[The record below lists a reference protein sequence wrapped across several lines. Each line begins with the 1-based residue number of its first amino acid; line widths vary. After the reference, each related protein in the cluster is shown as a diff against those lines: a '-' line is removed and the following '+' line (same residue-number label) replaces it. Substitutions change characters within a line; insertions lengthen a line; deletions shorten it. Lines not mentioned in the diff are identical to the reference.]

1 MSQKSKVYFTK
12 VVSPEKLIEL
22 YNKLDIKLKGNIA
35 VKVHSG
41 EKGNQNFVFHKKSKS
56 INNKLSL
63 KDFDCDN
70 NLISVQ
76 VNTNNFIFNNDLKN
90 RTNVIT
96 EDKNEDKEDII
107 NNNINNTNI
116 KINTDKIDEM
126 NFIKT
131 IDDMK
136 QNVLDYYYDKN
147 SAFKQKIDNLNLK
160 FYLETEKYLNNSK
173 KNDSNRNQKLQAN
186 LFIILFQQ
194 INVFIEEIERL
205 NKIILDN
212 KFKKEQILL
221 RTNELNEK
229 KNDILLKDN
238 LIQSL
243 KQSNTN
249 TEKKLLETLLHE
261 DKLMKDNQ
269 RLRKENE
276 TYKTLTIVFE
286 KELKNTMKK
295 SGLTPQK
302 NKVTRHVKTYS
313 DYGVPTNSIINE
325 LSGYNNAFS
334 MEEKYDTINNDVKYT
349 TARNKENN
357 SVNSNK
363 DNYMTNK
370 NNYSLNSL
378 LVDKKLKSSESNK
391 YGKFNKIGKNSNL
404 TENNSIRD
412 KKINNKN
419 IINTNRIKL
428 KQSQDNKTKLKK
440 DIYNFSKIENK
451 NILNKQNNNSN
462 ISSNFAYNK
471 KDSIKR
477 KKLNVIIKKKN
488 NAMNIDSTLNNIN
501 SLINSN
507 NTNIMTEV
515 NNNTSYEKIKE
526 TNNNLKKTEDK
537 KAYYHK
543 KQKTMSEISFNEI
556 VRVNILNDD
565 LNNTVNK
572 GKTNKIKIKRIEERN
587 NNTANKKSPLNKGN
601 AKYIIKKHI

>member
-1 MSQKSKVYFTK
+1 MNF
-12 VVSPEKLIEL
+12 
-22 YNKLDIKLKGNIA
+22 
-35 VKVHSG
+35 
-41 EKGNQNFVFHKKSKS
+41 NQNFVFHKKSKS

-116 KINTDKIDEM
+116 KDNSDKIEEM

-173 KNDSNRNQKLQAN
+173 KNDNNRNQKLQAN

-212 KFKKEQILL
+212 KYKKEQILL

-302 NKVTRHVKTYS
+302 NKITKHIKTYS

-325 LSGYNNAFS
+325 LGGYNNAFS

-349 TARNKENN
+349 TARNKGNN
-357 SVNSNK
+357 SNNSNK

-370 NNYSLNSL
+370 NNNYSLNSL

-391 YGKFNKIGKNSNL
+391 YAKFNKIGKSSTL

-412 KKINNKN
+412 KKIINKN
-419 IINTNRIKL
+419 IINANRIKL
-428 KQSQDNKTKLKK
+428 KQSQDNKAKLKK
-440 DIYNFSKIENK
+440 DIFNFSKIENK

-471 KDSIKR
+471 NASIKR

-537 KAYYHK
+537 KVYYHK

-572 GKTNKIKIKRIEERN
+572 GKNNKIKIKRIEERN
-587 NNTANKKSPLNKGN
+587 NNNANKKSPLNKGN

>member
-1 MSQKSKVYFTK
+1 MNF
-12 VVSPEKLIEL
+12 
-22 YNKLDIKLKGNIA
+22 
-35 VKVHSG
+35 
-41 EKGNQNFVFHKKSKS
+41 NQNFVFHKKSKS

-313 DYGVPTNSIINE
+313 DYGLPTNSIINE

-428 KQSQDNKTKLKK
+428 KQSQDNKTKLRK

-587 NNTANKKSPLNKGN
+587 NNNANKKSPMNKGN

>member
-1 MSQKSKVYFTK
+1 MNF
-12 VVSPEKLIEL
+12 
-22 YNKLDIKLKGNIA
+22 
-35 VKVHSG
+35 
-41 EKGNQNFVFHKKSKS
+41 NQNFVFHKKSKS

-63 KDFDCDN
+63 KDFDYDN

-90 RTNVIT
+90 KNNVIA
-96 EDKNEDKEDII
+96 EDKNEDKEDTAQ
-107 NNNINNTNI
+107 NNIL
-116 KINTDKIDEM
+116 DEKFEELD
-126 NFIKT
+126 FIKT

-160 FYLETEKYLNNSK
+160 FYLETEKYLNNNK

-205 NKIILDN
+205 NKIILEN
-212 KFKKEQILL
+212 KYKKEQIML
-221 RTNELNEK
+221 RTNEINEK

-249 TEKKLLETLLHE
+249 TEKKLLETLLNE

-286 KELKNTMKK
+286 NELKNTMKK

-302 NKVTRHVKTYS
+302 NKIARHVKTYS
-313 DYGVPTNSIINE
+313 DYGVPFNSIINE

-334 MEEKYDTINNDVKYT
+334 LDEKYDTINNEDKFT
-349 TARNKENN
+349 TNRNKIPNKFNDKDVFMTKNNNNN
-357 SVNSNK
+357 SINIER
-363 DNYMTNK
+363 
-370 NNYSLNSL
+370 
-378 LVDKKLKSSESNK
+378 KLKSSVSNK
-391 YGKFNKIGKNSNL
+391 YGKYSKIGKSNTL
-404 TENNSIRD
+404 TENNSIKD
-412 KKINNKN
+412 KKPVNKP
-419 IINTNRIKL
+419 THSNRIKN
-428 KQSQDNKTKLKK
+428 KQSQDNKIKLKK

-451 NILNKQNNNSN
+451 NLLHKKNNNSN
-462 ISSNFAYNK
+462 LSSNFAYNK
-471 KDSIKR
+471 NASIKR
-477 KKLNVIIKKKN
+477 KKLDVIIKKKN
-488 NAMNIDSTLNNIN
+488 NAINIDSTLNNIN
-501 SLINSN
+501 SLIN
-507 NTNIMTEV
+507 TNKTNLIT
-515 NNNTSYEKIKE
+515 E
-526 TNNNLKKTEDK
+526 TNNNNLSFEKIKDKHFKKTEEK
-537 KAYYHK
+537 KPYYHK

-565 LNNTVNK
+565 LNNTINK
-572 GKTNKIKIKRIEERN
+572 GKNNKIKIKPIEEKN
-587 NNTANKKSPLNKGN
+587 NSNKKNPLTKVN
-601 AKYIIKKHI
+601 AKYNIKKHI

>member
-1 MSQKSKVYFTK
+1 MN
-12 VVSPEKLIEL
+12 L
-22 YNKLDIKLKGNIA
+22 
-35 VKVHSG
+35 
-41 EKGNQNFVFHKKSKS
+41 NQNFIFHKKSKS

-96 EDKNEDKEDII
+96 EDKNEDKEDMV
-107 NNNINNTNI
+107 NNINTNTSAKN
-116 KINTDKIDEM
+116 DSEKIDEL

-173 KNDSNRNQKLQAN
+173 KNDNNRNQKLQAN

-212 KFKKEQILL
+212 KYKKEQILL
-221 RTNELNEK
+221 RTTELNEK
-229 KNDILLKDN
+229 KNAILLKDN

-249 TEKKLLETLLHE
+249 TEKKLLETLLNE

-286 KELKNTMKK
+286 NELKNTMKK

-302 NKVTRHVKTYS
+302 NKVAKHIKTYS

-325 LSGYNNAFS
+325 LSGYNNAFAL
-334 MEEKYDTINNDVKYT
+334 EEKYDTINNDIKYT
-349 TARNKENN
+349 TARNNEK
-357 SVNSNK
+357 NSNN
-363 DNYMTNK
+363 DDYMTNK
-370 NNYSLNSL
+370 NNFSLNSL

-391 YGKFNKIGKNSNL
+391 YAKFNKIGKSSTL

-412 KKINNKN
+412 KKIINKN

-428 KQSQDNKTKLKK
+428 KQSQDNKVKLKK

-451 NILNKQNNNSN
+451 NILHKKNNNSN
-462 ISSNFAYNK
+462 LSSNFAYNK
-471 KDSIKR
+471 NASIKR

-488 NAMNIDSTLNNIN
+488 NAMNIDSTLNNMN

-507 NTNIMTEV
+507 NTNIMTEA
-515 NNNTSYEKIKE
+515 NNNTSFEKIKKA
-526 TNNNLKKTEDK
+526 NDLKKTEDK

-572 GKTNKIKIKRIEERN
+572 GKNNKIKIKRIEEKN
-587 NNTANKKSPLNKGN
+587 NNTNKKSPLNKGN
-601 AKYIIKKHI
+601 ARYIIKKHV

>member
-1 MSQKSKVYFTK
+1 MNF
-12 VVSPEKLIEL
+12 
-22 YNKLDIKLKGNIA
+22 
-35 VKVHSG
+35 
-41 EKGNQNFVFHKKSKS
+41 NQNFVFHKKSKS

-116 KINTDKIDEM
+116 KDDSDKIEEM

-173 KNDSNRNQKLQAN
+173 KNDNNRNQKLQAN

-212 KFKKEQILL
+212 KYKKEQILL

-302 NKVTRHVKTYS
+302 NKITKHIKTYS

-325 LSGYNNAFS
+325 LGGYNSAFS

-349 TARNKENN
+349 TARNKGNN
-357 SVNSNK
+357 SSNSNK

-370 NNYSLNSL
+370 NNNYSLNSL

-391 YGKFNKIGKNSNL
+391 YAKFNKIGKSSTL

-412 KKINNKN
+412 KKIINKN
-419 IINTNRIKL
+419 IINANRIKL
-428 KQSQDNKTKLKK
+428 KQSQDNKAKLKK
-440 DIYNFSKIENK
+440 DIFNFSKIENK

-471 KDSIKR
+471 NASIKR

-526 TNNNLKKTEDK
+526 TNNNFKKTEDK
-537 KAYYHK
+537 KVYYHK

-572 GKTNKIKIKRIEERN
+572 GKNNKIKIKRIEERN
-587 NNTANKKSPLNKGN
+587 NNNANKKSPLNKGN

>member
-1 MSQKSKVYFTK
+1 MNF
-12 VVSPEKLIEL
+12 
-22 YNKLDIKLKGNIA
+22 
-35 VKVHSG
+35 
-41 EKGNQNFVFHKKSKS
+41 NQNFVFHKKSKS

-76 VNTNNFIFNNDLKN
+76 VNTNNYIFNNDLKN

-96 EDKNEDKEDII
+96 EDKNEEKEDII

-428 KQSQDNKTKLKK
+428 KQSQDNKTKLRK

-587 NNTANKKSPLNKGN
+587 NNNANKKSPLNKGN

>member
-1 MSQKSKVYFTK
+1 MNF
-12 VVSPEKLIEL
+12 
-22 YNKLDIKLKGNIA
+22 
-35 VKVHSG
+35 
-41 EKGNQNFVFHKKSKS
+41 NQNFVFHKKSKS

-515 NNNTSYEKIKE
+515 NNNNTSYEKIKE

>member
-1 MSQKSKVYFTK
+1 MN
-12 VVSPEKLIEL
+12 L
-22 YNKLDIKLKGNIA
+22 
-35 VKVHSG
+35 
-41 EKGNQNFVFHKKSKS
+41 NQNFIFHKKSKS

-96 EDKNEDKEDII
+96 EDKNEDKEDMV
-107 NNNINNTNI
+107 NNINTNTSSKN
-116 KINTDKIDEM
+116 DSEKIDEL

-173 KNDSNRNQKLQAN
+173 KNDNNRNQKLQAN

-212 KFKKEQILL
+212 KYKKEQILL
-221 RTNELNEK
+221 RTTELNEK

-249 TEKKLLETLLHE
+249 TEKKLLETLLNE

-286 KELKNTMKK
+286 NELKNTMKK

-302 NKVTRHVKTYS
+302 NKVAKHIKTYS

-325 LSGYNNAFS
+325 LSGYNNAFAL
-334 MEEKYDTINNDVKYT
+334 EEKYDTINNDIKYT
-349 TARNKENN
+349 TARNNEKTSNN
-357 SVNSNK
+357 

-370 NNYSLNSL
+370 NNFSLNSL

-391 YGKFNKIGKNSNL
+391 YAKFNKIGKSSTL

-412 KKINNKN
+412 KKIINKN

-428 KQSQDNKTKLKK
+428 KQSQDNKVKLKK

-451 NILNKQNNNSN
+451 NILHKKNNNSN
-462 ISSNFAYNK
+462 LSSNFAYNK
-471 KDSIKR
+471 NASIKR

-488 NAMNIDSTLNNIN
+488 NAMNIDSTLNNMN

-507 NTNIMTEV
+507 NTNIMTEA
-515 NNNTSYEKIKE
+515 NNNTSFEKINKA
-526 TNNNLKKTEDK
+526 NDLKKTEDK

-572 GKTNKIKIKRIEERN
+572 GKNNKIKIKRIEEKN
-587 NNTANKKSPLNKGN
+587 NNTNKKSPLNKGN
-601 AKYIIKKHI
+601 ARYIIKKHV

>member
-1 MSQKSKVYFTK
+1 MNF
-12 VVSPEKLIEL
+12 
-22 YNKLDIKLKGNIA
+22 
-35 VKVHSG
+35 
-41 EKGNQNFVFHKKSKS
+41 NQNFVFHKKSKS

-515 NNNTSYEKIKE
+515 NNNTSFEKIKE

-587 NNTANKKSPLNKGN
+587 NNNANKKSPLNKGN

>member
-1 MSQKSKVYFTK
+1 MNF
-12 VVSPEKLIEL
+12 
-22 YNKLDIKLKGNIA
+22 
-35 VKVHSG
+35 
-41 EKGNQNFVFHKKSKS
+41 NQNFVFHKKSKS

-63 KDFDCDN
+63 KDFDYDN

-90 RTNVIT
+90 KNNVIA
-96 EDKNEDKEDII
+96 EDKNEDKEDTAQ
-107 NNNINNTNI
+107 NNIL
-116 KINTDKIDEM
+116 DEKFEELD
-126 NFIKT
+126 FIKT

-160 FYLETEKYLNNSK
+160 FYLETEKYLNNNK

-205 NKIILDN
+205 NKIILEN
-212 KFKKEQILL
+212 KYKKEQIML
-221 RTNELNEK
+221 RTNEINEK

-249 TEKKLLETLLHE
+249 TEKKLLETLLNE

-286 KELKNTMKK
+286 NELKNTMKK

-302 NKVTRHVKTYS
+302 NKIARHVKTYS
-313 DYGVPTNSIINE
+313 DYGVPFNSIINE

-334 MEEKYDTINNDVKYT
+334 LDEKYDTINNEDKYT
-349 TARNKENN
+349 TNRNKIPNKFNDKDVFMTKNNNNN
-357 SVNSNK
+357 S
-363 DNYMTNK
+363 
-370 NNYSLNSL
+370 LNIER
-378 LVDKKLKSSESNK
+378 KLKSSVSNK
-391 YGKFNKIGKNSNL
+391 YGKYSKIGKSNTL
-404 TENNSIRD
+404 TENNSIKD
-412 KKINNKN
+412 KKPVNKP
-419 IINTNRIKL
+419 THSNRIKN
-428 KQSQDNKTKLKK
+428 KQSQDNKIKLKK

-451 NILNKQNNNSN
+451 NLLHKKNNNSN
-462 ISSNFAYNK
+462 LSSNFAYNK
-471 KDSIKR
+471 NASIKR
-477 KKLNVIIKKKN
+477 KKLDVIIKKKN
-488 NAMNIDSTLNNIN
+488 NAINIDSTLNNIN
-501 SLINSN
+501 SLIN
-507 NTNIMTEV
+507 TNKTNLIT
-515 NNNTSYEKIKE
+515 E
-526 TNNNLKKTEDK
+526 TNNNNLSFEKIKDKHFKKTEEK
-537 KAYYHK
+537 KPYYHK

-565 LNNTVNK
+565 LNNTINK
-572 GKTNKIKIKRIEERN
+572 GKNNKIKIKPIEEK
-587 NNTANKKSPLNKGN
+587 NNTNKKNPLTKVN
-601 AKYIIKKHI
+601 AKYNIKKHI

>member
-1 MSQKSKVYFTK
+1 MNF
-12 VVSPEKLIEL
+12 
-22 YNKLDIKLKGNIA
+22 
-35 VKVHSG
+35 
-41 EKGNQNFVFHKKSKS
+41 NQNFVFHKKSKS

-63 KDFDCDN
+63 KDFDYDN

-90 RTNVIT
+90 KNNVIA
-96 EDKNEDKEDII
+96 EDKNEDKEDTAQ
-107 NNNINNTNI
+107 NNIL
-116 KINTDKIDEM
+116 DEKFEELD
-126 NFIKT
+126 FIKT

-160 FYLETEKYLNNSK
+160 FYLETEKYLNNNK

-205 NKIILDN
+205 NKIILEN
-212 KFKKEQILL
+212 KYKKEQIML
-221 RTNELNEK
+221 RTNEINEK

-249 TEKKLLETLLHE
+249 TEKKLLETLLNE

-286 KELKNTMKK
+286 NELKNTMKK

-302 NKVTRHVKTYS
+302 NKIARHVKTYS
-313 DYGVPTNSIINE
+313 DYGVPFNSIINE

-334 MEEKYDTINNDVKYT
+334 LDEKYDTINNEDKYT
-349 TARNKENN
+349 TNRNKIPNKFNDKDVFMTKNNNNN
-357 SVNSNK
+357 SINIER
-363 DNYMTNK
+363 
-370 NNYSLNSL
+370 
-378 LVDKKLKSSESNK
+378 KLKSSVSNK
-391 YGKFNKIGKNSNL
+391 YGKYSKIGKSNTL
-404 TENNSIRD
+404 TENNSTKD
-412 KKINNKN
+412 KKPVNKPN
-419 IINTNRIKL
+419 HSNRIKN
-428 KQSQDNKTKLKK
+428 KQSQDNKIKLKK

-451 NILNKQNNNSN
+451 NLLHKKNNNSN
-462 ISSNFAYNK
+462 LSSNFAYNK
-471 KDSIKR
+471 NASIKR
-477 KKLNVIIKKKN
+477 KKLDVIIKKKN
-488 NAMNIDSTLNNIN
+488 NAINIDSTLNNIN
-501 SLINSN
+501 SLIN
-507 NTNIMTEV
+507 TNKTNLIT
-515 NNNTSYEKIKE
+515 E
-526 TNNNLKKTEDK
+526 TNNNNLSFEKIKDKHFKKTEEK
-537 KAYYHK
+537 KPYYHK

-565 LNNTVNK
+565 LNNTINK
-572 GKTNKIKIKRIEERN
+572 GKNNKIKIKPIEEKN
-587 NNTANKKSPLNKGN
+587 NSNKKNPLTKVN
-601 AKYIIKKHI
+601 AKYNIKKHI

>member
-1 MSQKSKVYFTK
+1 MN
-12 VVSPEKLIEL
+12 L
-22 YNKLDIKLKGNIA
+22 
-35 VKVHSG
+35 
-41 EKGNQNFVFHKKSKS
+41 NQNFIFHKKSKS

-96 EDKNEDKEDII
+96 EDKNEDKEDMV
-107 NNNINNTNI
+107 NNINTNTSAKN
-116 KINTDKIDEM
+116 DSEKIDEL

-173 KNDSNRNQKLQAN
+173 KNDNNRNQKLQAN

-212 KFKKEQILL
+212 KYKKEQILL
-221 RTNELNEK
+221 RTTELNEK

-249 TEKKLLETLLHE
+249 TEKKLLETLLNE

-286 KELKNTMKK
+286 NELKNTMKK

-302 NKVTRHVKTYS
+302 NKVAKHIKTYS

-325 LSGYNNAFS
+325 LTGYNNAFAL
-334 MEEKYDTINNDVKYT
+334 EEKYDTINNDIKYT
-349 TARNKENN
+349 TARNNEK
-357 SVNSNK
+357 NSNN

-370 NNYSLNSL
+370 NNFSLNSL

-391 YGKFNKIGKNSNL
+391 YAKFNKIGKSSTL

-412 KKINNKN
+412 KKIINKN

-428 KQSQDNKTKLKK
+428 KQSQDNKVKLKK

-451 NILNKQNNNSN
+451 NILHKKNNNSN
-462 ISSNFAYNK
+462 LSSNFAYNK
-471 KDSIKR
+471 NASIKR

-488 NAMNIDSTLNNIN
+488 NAMNIDSTLNNMN

-507 NTNIMTEV
+507 NTNIMTEA
-515 NNNTSYEKIKE
+515 NNNTSFEKIKKA
-526 TNNNLKKTEDK
+526 NDLKKTEDK

-572 GKTNKIKIKRIEERN
+572 GKNNKIKIKRIEEKN
-587 NNTANKKSPLNKGN
+587 NNTNINKKSPLNKGN
-601 AKYIIKKHI
+601 ARYIIKKHV

>member
-1 MSQKSKVYFTK
+1 MN
-12 VVSPEKLIEL
+12 L
-22 YNKLDIKLKGNIA
+22 
-35 VKVHSG
+35 
-41 EKGNQNFVFHKKSKS
+41 NQNFIFHKKSKS

-96 EDKNEDKEDII
+96 EDKNEDKEDMV
-107 NNNINNTNI
+107 NNINTNTSAKN
-116 KINTDKIDEM
+116 DSEKIDEL

-173 KNDSNRNQKLQAN
+173 KNDNNRNQKLQAN

-212 KFKKEQILL
+212 KYKKEQILL
-221 RTNELNEK
+221 RTTELNEK

-249 TEKKLLETLLHE
+249 TEKKLLETLLNE

-286 KELKNTMKK
+286 NELKNTMKK

-302 NKVTRHVKTYS
+302 NKVAKHIKTYS

-325 LSGYNNAFS
+325 LSGYNNAFAL
-334 MEEKYDTINNDVKYT
+334 EEKYDTINNDIKYT
-349 TARNKENN
+349 TARNNEKDSNN
-357 SVNSNK
+357 

-370 NNYSLNSL
+370 NNFSLNSL
-378 LVDKKLKSSESNK
+378 LVDKKMKSSESNK
-391 YGKFNKIGKNSNL
+391 YAKFNKIGKSSTL

-412 KKINNKN
+412 KKIINKN

-428 KQSQDNKTKLKK
+428 KQSQDNKVKLKK

-451 NILNKQNNNSN
+451 NILHKKNNNSN
-462 ISSNFAYNK
+462 LSSNFAYNK
-471 KDSIKR
+471 NASIKR

-488 NAMNIDSTLNNIN
+488 NAMNIDSTLNNMN

-507 NTNIMTEV
+507 NTNIMTEA
-515 NNNTSYEKIKE
+515 NNNTSFEKIKKA
-526 TNNNLKKTEDK
+526 NDLKKTEDK

-572 GKTNKIKIKRIEERN
+572 GKNNKIKIKRIEEKN
-587 NNTANKKSPLNKGN
+587 NNTNINKKSPLNKGN
-601 AKYIIKKHI
+601 AKYIIKKHV

>member
-1 MSQKSKVYFTK
+1 MNF
-12 VVSPEKLIEL
+12 
-22 YNKLDIKLKGNIA
+22 
-35 VKVHSG
+35 
-41 EKGNQNFVFHKKSKS
+41 NQNFVFHKKSKS

-471 KDSIKR
+471 NASIKR

-526 TNNNLKKTEDK
+526 TNSNLKKTEDK

-587 NNTANKKSPLNKGN
+587 NNNGNKKSPLNKGN

>member
-1 MSQKSKVYFTK
+1 MNF
-12 VVSPEKLIEL
+12 
-22 YNKLDIKLKGNIA
+22 
-35 VKVHSG
+35 
-41 EKGNQNFVFHKKSKS
+41 NQNFVFHKKSKS

-63 KDFDCDN
+63 KDFDYDN

-90 RTNVIT
+90 KNNVIA
-96 EDKNEDKEDII
+96 EDKNEDKEDTAQ
-107 NNNINNTNI
+107 NNIL
-116 KINTDKIDEM
+116 DEKFEELD
-126 NFIKT
+126 FIKT

-160 FYLETEKYLNNSK
+160 FYLETEKYLNNNK

-205 NKIILDN
+205 NKIILEN
-212 KFKKEQILL
+212 KYKKEQIML
-221 RTNELNEK
+221 RTNEINEK

-249 TEKKLLETLLHE
+249 TEKKLLETLLNE

-286 KELKNTMKK
+286 NELKNTMKK

-302 NKVTRHVKTYS
+302 NKIARHVKTYS
-313 DYGVPTNSIINE
+313 DYGVPFNSIINE

-334 MEEKYDTINNDVKYT
+334 LDEKYDTINNEDKYT
-349 TARNKENN
+349 TNRNKIPNKFNDKDVFMTKNNNNN
-357 SVNSNK
+357 SINIER
-363 DNYMTNK
+363 
-370 NNYSLNSL
+370 
-378 LVDKKLKSSESNK
+378 KLKSSVSNK
-391 YGKFNKIGKNSNL
+391 YGKYSKIGKSNTL
-404 TENNSIRD
+404 TENNSIKD
-412 KKINNKN
+412 KKPVNKP
-419 IINTNRIKL
+419 THSNRIKN
-428 KQSQDNKTKLKK
+428 KQSQDNKIKLKK

-451 NILNKQNNNSN
+451 NLLHKKNNNSN
-462 ISSNFAYNK
+462 LSSNFAYNK
-471 KDSIKR
+471 NASIKR
-477 KKLNVIIKKKN
+477 KKLDVIIKKKN
-488 NAMNIDSTLNNIN
+488 NAINIDSTLNNIN
-501 SLINSN
+501 SLIN
-507 NTNIMTEV
+507 TNKTNLIT
-515 NNNTSYEKIKE
+515 E
-526 TNNNLKKTEDK
+526 TNNNNLSFEKIKDKHFKKTEEK
-537 KAYYHK
+537 KPYYHK

-565 LNNTVNK
+565 LNNTINK
-572 GKTNKIKIKRIEERN
+572 GKNNKIKIKPIEEK
-587 NNTANKKSPLNKGN
+587 NNTNKKNPLTKVN
-601 AKYIIKKHI
+601 AQYNIKKHI

>member
-1 MSQKSKVYFTK
+1 MNF
-12 VVSPEKLIEL
+12 
-22 YNKLDIKLKGNIA
+22 
-35 VKVHSG
+35 
-41 EKGNQNFVFHKKSKS
+41 NQNFVFHKKSKS

-276 TYKTLTIVFE
+276 TYKTLNIVFE

-587 NNTANKKSPLNKGN
+587 NNNANKKSPMNKGN

>member
-1 MSQKSKVYFTK
+1 MNV
-12 VVSPEKLIEL
+12 
-22 YNKLDIKLKGNIA
+22 
-35 VKVHSG
+35 
-41 EKGNQNFVFHKKSKS
+41 NQNFIFHKKSKS

-96 EDKNEDKEDII
+96 EDKNEDKEDMV
-107 NNNINNTNI
+107 NNINTNTSAKN
-116 KINTDKIDEM
+116 DSEKIDEL

-173 KNDSNRNQKLQAN
+173 KNDNNRNQKLQAN

-212 KFKKEQILL
+212 KYKKEQILL
-221 RTNELNEK
+221 RTTELNEK

-249 TEKKLLETLLHE
+249 TEKKLLETLLNE

-276 TYKTLTIVFE
+276 NYKTLTIVFE
-286 KELKNTMKK
+286 NELKNTMKK

-302 NKVTRHVKTYS
+302 NKVAKHIKTYS

-325 LSGYNNAFS
+325 LSGYNNAFAL
-334 MEEKYDTINNDVKYT
+334 EEKYDTINNDIKYT
-349 TARNKENN
+349 TARNNEKDSNN
-357 SVNSNK
+357 

-370 NNYSLNSL
+370 NNFSLNSL

-391 YGKFNKIGKNSNL
+391 YAKFNKIGKSSTL

-412 KKINNKN
+412 KKIINKN

-428 KQSQDNKTKLKK
+428 KQSQDNKVKLKK

-451 NILNKQNNNSN
+451 NILHKKNNNSN
-462 ISSNFAYNK
+462 LSSNFAYNK
-471 KDSIKR
+471 NASIKR

-488 NAMNIDSTLNNIN
+488 NAMNIDSTLNNMN

-507 NTNIMTEV
+507 NTNIMTEA
-515 NNNTSYEKIKE
+515 NNNTSFEKIKKV
-526 TNNNLKKTEDK
+526 NDLKKTEDK

-572 GKTNKIKIKRIEERN
+572 GKNNKIKIKRIEEKN
-587 NNTANKKSPLNKGN
+587 NNTNINKKSPLNKGN
-601 AKYIIKKHI
+601 AKYIIKKHV

>member
-1 MSQKSKVYFTK
+1 MN
-12 VVSPEKLIEL
+12 L
-22 YNKLDIKLKGNIA
+22 
-35 VKVHSG
+35 
-41 EKGNQNFVFHKKSKS
+41 NQNFIFHKKSKS

-96 EDKNEDKEDII
+96 EDKNEDKEDMV
-107 NNNINNTNI
+107 NNINTNTSAKN
-116 KINTDKIDEM
+116 DSEKIDEL

-173 KNDSNRNQKLQAN
+173 KNDNNRNQKLQAN

-212 KFKKEQILL
+212 KYKKEQILL
-221 RTNELNEK
+221 RTTELNEK

-249 TEKKLLETLLHE
+249 TEKKLLETLLNE

-286 KELKNTMKK
+286 NELKNTMKK

-302 NKVTRHVKTYS
+302 NKVAKHIKTYS

-325 LSGYNNAFS
+325 LSGYNNAFAL
-334 MEEKYDTINNDVKYT
+334 EEKYDTINNDIEYT
-349 TARNKENN
+349 TARNNEK
-357 SVNSNK
+357 NSNN

-370 NNYSLNSL
+370 NNFSLNSL

-391 YGKFNKIGKNSNL
+391 YAKFNKIGKSSTL

-412 KKINNKN
+412 KKIINKN

-428 KQSQDNKTKLKK
+428 KQSQDNKVKLKK

-451 NILNKQNNNSN
+451 NILHKKNNNSN
-462 ISSNFAYNK
+462 LSSNFAYNK
-471 KDSIKR
+471 NASIKR

-488 NAMNIDSTLNNIN
+488 NAMNIDSTLNNMN

-507 NTNIMTEV
+507 NTNIMTEA
-515 NNNTSYEKIKE
+515 NNNTSFEKIKKA
-526 TNNNLKKTEDK
+526 NDLKKTEDK
-537 KAYYHK
+537 RSYYHK

-572 GKTNKIKIKRIEERN
+572 GKNNKIKIKRIEEKN
-587 NNTANKKSPLNKGN
+587 NNTNINKKSPLNKGN
-601 AKYIIKKHI
+601 AKYIIKKHV

>member
-1 MSQKSKVYFTK
+1 MN
-12 VVSPEKLIEL
+12 L
-22 YNKLDIKLKGNIA
+22 
-35 VKVHSG
+35 
-41 EKGNQNFVFHKKSKS
+41 NQNFIFHKKSKS

-96 EDKNEDKEDII
+96 EDKNEDKEDMV
-107 NNNINNTNI
+107 NNINTNTSAKN
-116 KINTDKIDEM
+116 DSEKIDEL

-173 KNDSNRNQKLQAN
+173 KNDNNRNQKLQAN

-212 KFKKEQILL
+212 KYKKEQILL
-221 RTNELNEK
+221 RTTELNEK

-249 TEKKLLETLLHE
+249 TEKKLLETLLNE

-286 KELKNTMKK
+286 NELKNTMKK

-302 NKVTRHVKTYS
+302 NKVAKHIKTYS

-325 LSGYNNAFS
+325 LSGYNNAFAL
-334 MEEKYDTINNDVKYT
+334 EEKYDTINNDIEYT
-349 TARNKENN
+349 TARNNEK
-357 SVNSNK
+357 NSNN

-370 NNYSLNSL
+370 NNFSLNSL

-391 YGKFNKIGKNSNL
+391 YTKFNKIGKSSTL

-412 KKINNKN
+412 KKIINKN

-428 KQSQDNKTKLKK
+428 KQSQDNKVKLKK

-451 NILNKQNNNSN
+451 NILHKKNNNSN
-462 ISSNFAYNK
+462 LSSNFAYNK
-471 KDSIKR
+471 NASIKR

-488 NAMNIDSTLNNIN
+488 NAMNIDSTLNNMN

-507 NTNIMTEV
+507 NTNIMTEA
-515 NNNTSYEKIKE
+515 NNNTSFEKIKKA
-526 TNNNLKKTEDK
+526 NDLKKTEDK

-572 GKTNKIKIKRIEERN
+572 GKNNKIKIKRIEEKN
-587 NNTANKKSPLNKGN
+587 NNTNINKKSPLNKGN
-601 AKYIIKKHI
+601 AKYIIKKHV

>member
-1 MSQKSKVYFTK
+1 MNF
-12 VVSPEKLIEL
+12 
-22 YNKLDIKLKGNIA
+22 
-35 VKVHSG
+35 
-41 EKGNQNFVFHKKSKS
+41 NQNFVFHKKSKS

-96 EDKNEDKEDII
+96 EDKNEDKEDMV
-107 NNNINNTNI
+107 NNINTNTSAKN
-116 KINTDKIDEM
+116 DSEKIDEL

-173 KNDSNRNQKLQAN
+173 KNDNNRNQKLQAN

-212 KFKKEQILL
+212 KYKKEQILL
-221 RTNELNEK
+221 RTTELNEK

-249 TEKKLLETLLHE
+249 TEKKLLETLLNE

-286 KELKNTMKK
+286 NELKNTMKK

-302 NKVTRHVKTYS
+302 NKVAKHIKTYS

-325 LSGYNNAFS
+325 LSGYNNAFAL
-334 MEEKYDTINNDVKYT
+334 EEKYDTINNDIEYT
-349 TARNKENN
+349 TARNNEK
-357 SVNSNK
+357 NSNN

-370 NNYSLNSL
+370 NNFSLNSL

-391 YGKFNKIGKNSNL
+391 YAKFNKIGKSSTL

-412 KKINNKN
+412 KKIINKN

-428 KQSQDNKTKLKK
+428 KQSQDNKVKLKK

-451 NILNKQNNNSN
+451 NILHKKNNNSN
-462 ISSNFAYNK
+462 LSSNFAYNK
-471 KDSIKR
+471 NASIKR

-488 NAMNIDSTLNNIN
+488 NAMNIDSTLNNMN

-507 NTNIMTEV
+507 NTNIMTEA
-515 NNNTSYEKIKE
+515 NNNTSFEKIKKA
-526 TNNNLKKTEDK
+526 NDLKKTEDK
-537 KAYYHK
+537 KVYYHK

-572 GKTNKIKIKRIEERN
+572 GKNNKIKIKRIEEKN
-587 NNTANKKSPLNKGN
+587 NNTNINKKSPLNKGN
-601 AKYIIKKHI
+601 AKYIIKKHV

>member
-1 MSQKSKVYFTK
+1 MN
-12 VVSPEKLIEL
+12 L
-22 YNKLDIKLKGNIA
+22 
-35 VKVHSG
+35 
-41 EKGNQNFVFHKKSKS
+41 NQNFIFHKKSKS

-96 EDKNEDKEDII
+96 EDKNEDKEDMV
-107 NNNINNTNI
+107 NNINTNTSAKN
-116 KINTDKIDEM
+116 DSEKIDEL

-173 KNDSNRNQKLQAN
+173 KNDNNRNQKLQAN

-212 KFKKEQILL
+212 KYKKEQILL
-221 RTNELNEK
+221 RTTELNEK

-249 TEKKLLETLLHE
+249 TEKKLLETLLNE

-286 KELKNTMKK
+286 NELKNTMKK

-302 NKVTRHVKTYS
+302 NKVAKHIKTYS

-325 LSGYNNAFS
+325 LSGYNNAFAL
-334 MEEKYDTINNDVKYT
+334 EENYDTINNDIKYT
-349 TARNKENN
+349 TARNNEKDSNN
-357 SVNSNK
+357 

-370 NNYSLNSL
+370 NNFSLNSL

-391 YGKFNKIGKNSNL
+391 YAKFNKIGKSSTL

-412 KKINNKN
+412 KKIINKN

-428 KQSQDNKTKLKK
+428 KQSQDNKVKLKK

-451 NILNKQNNNSN
+451 NILHKKNNNSN
-462 ISSNFAYNK
+462 LSSNFAYNK
-471 KDSIKR
+471 NASIKR

-488 NAMNIDSTLNNIN
+488 NAMNIDSTLNNMN

-507 NTNIMTEV
+507 NTNIMTEA
-515 NNNTSYEKIKE
+515 NNNTSFEIECIDPYDTELRLYSTPYKIRFSKEEVLCNYLDLINIYSQFEDADIAIKFNRLSRTIDEGMHGGRGRKPMKLTYEDILDMIKYFKSYYENLGEDKDKLLSKKIRE
-526 TNNNLKKTEDK
+526 AVNGSLDYLKKRLDFDK
-537 KAYYHK
+537 
-543 KQKTMSEISFNEI
+543 
-556 VRVNILNDD
+556 
-565 LNNTVNK
+565 
-572 GKTNKIKIKRIEERN
+572 IE
-587 NNTANKKSPLNKGN
+587 
-601 AKYIIKKHI
+601 

>member
-1 MSQKSKVYFTK
+1 MNF
-12 VVSPEKLIEL
+12 
-22 YNKLDIKLKGNIA
+22 
-35 VKVHSG
+35 
-41 EKGNQNFVFHKKSKS
+41 NQNFVFHKKSKS

-378 LVDKKLKSSESNK
+378 LVDKKLKNSESNK

-428 KQSQDNKTKLKK
+428 KQSQDNKTKLRK

-587 NNTANKKSPLNKGN
+587 NNNANKKSPLNKGN

>member
-1 MSQKSKVYFTK
+1 MNF
-12 VVSPEKLIEL
+12 
-22 YNKLDIKLKGNIA
+22 
-35 VKVHSG
+35 
-41 EKGNQNFVFHKKSKS
+41 NQNFVFHKKSKS

-63 KDFDCDN
+63 KDFDYDN

-90 RTNVIT
+90 KNNVIA
-96 EDKNEDKEDII
+96 EDKNEDKEDTAQ
-107 NNNINNTNI
+107 NNIL
-116 KINTDKIDEM
+116 DEKFEELD
-126 NFIKT
+126 FIKT

-160 FYLETEKYLNNSK
+160 FYLETEKYLNNNK

-205 NKIILDN
+205 NKIILEN
-212 KFKKEQILL
+212 KYKKEQIML
-221 RTNELNEK
+221 RTNEINEK

-249 TEKKLLETLLHE
+249 TEKKLLETLLNE

-286 KELKNTMKK
+286 NELKNTMKK

-302 NKVTRHVKTYS
+302 NKIARHVKTYS
-313 DYGVPTNSIINE
+313 DYGVPFNSIINE

-334 MEEKYDTINNDVKYT
+334 LDEKYDTINNEDKYT
-349 TARNKENN
+349 TNRNKIPNKFNDKDVFMTKNNNNN
-357 SVNSNK
+357 SINIER
-363 DNYMTNK
+363 
-370 NNYSLNSL
+370 
-378 LVDKKLKSSESNK
+378 KLKSSVSNK
-391 YGKFNKIGKNSNL
+391 YGKYSKIGKSNTL
-404 TENNSIRD
+404 TENNSIKD
-412 KKINNKN
+412 KKPVNKP
-419 IINTNRIKL
+419 THSNRIKN
-428 KQSQDNKTKLKK
+428 KQSQDNKIKLKK

-451 NILNKQNNNSN
+451 NLLHKKNNNSN
-462 ISSNFAYNK
+462 LSSNFAYNK
-471 KDSIKR
+471 NASIKR
-477 KKLNVIIKKKN
+477 KKLDVIIKKKN
-488 NAMNIDSTLNNIN
+488 NAINIDSTLNNIN
-501 SLINSN
+501 SLIN
-507 NTNIMTEV
+507 TNKTNLIT
-515 NNNTSYEKIKE
+515 E
-526 TNNNLKKTEDK
+526 TNNNNLSFEKIKDKHFKKTEEK
-537 KAYYHK
+537 KPYYHK

-565 LNNTVNK
+565 LNNTINK
-572 GKTNKIKIKRIEERN
+572 GKNNKIKIKPIEEK
-587 NNTANKKSPLNKGN
+587 NNTNKKNPLTKVN
-601 AKYIIKKHI
+601 AKYNIKKHI

>member
-1 MSQKSKVYFTK
+1 MNF
-12 VVSPEKLIEL
+12 
-22 YNKLDIKLKGNIA
+22 
-35 VKVHSG
+35 
-41 EKGNQNFVFHKKSKS
+41 NQNFVFHKKSKS

-428 KQSQDNKTKLKK
+428 KQSQDNKTKLRK

>member
-1 MSQKSKVYFTK
+1 MNF
-12 VVSPEKLIEL
+12 
-22 YNKLDIKLKGNIA
+22 
-35 VKVHSG
+35 
-41 EKGNQNFVFHKKSKS
+41 NQNFVFHKKSKS
-56 INNKLSL
+56 INNQLSL
-63 KDFDCDN
+63 NDFDYDN

-90 RTNVIT
+90 KNNVIT
-96 EDKNEDKEDII
+96 EDKNEDKEDT
-107 NNNINNTNI
+107 NNINK
-116 KINTDKIDEM
+116 KININNDSNDKIDEL

-477 KKLNVIIKKKN
+477 KKSNVIIKKKN

-515 NNNTSYEKIKE
+515 NNNNTSYEKIKE

-587 NNTANKKSPLNKGN
+587 NNNANKKSPLNKGN

>member
-1 MSQKSKVYFTK
+1 MN
-12 VVSPEKLIEL
+12 L
-22 YNKLDIKLKGNIA
+22 
-35 VKVHSG
+35 
-41 EKGNQNFVFHKKSKS
+41 NQNFIFHKKSKS

-229 KNDILLKDN
+229 KNNILLKDN

-286 KELKNTMKK
+286 NELKNTMKK

-302 NKVTRHVKTYS
+302 NKITRHVKTYS

-334 MEEKYDTINNDVKYT
+334 LEEKYDTINSEVKNT
-349 TARNKENN
+349 TARNKATNKYN
-357 SVNSNK
+357 SSK
-363 DNYMTNK
+363 DNYLTNK
-370 NNYSLNSL
+370 INFNLNA
-378 LVDKKLKSSESNK
+378 DKKLKSSESNK
-391 YGKFNKIGKNSNL
+391 YAKFNIIGKISTL

-412 KKINNKN
+412 KKGVIKPTQLANKIKSKQNQINK
-419 IINTNRIKL
+419 IKV
-428 KQSQDNKTKLKK
+428 KK

-451 NILNKQNNNSN
+451 NLLHKKLNNSN

-471 KDSIKR
+471 NASIKR

-488 NAMNIDSTLNNIN
+488 NAINIDSTLNNNIN
-501 SLINSN
+501 SITNTNN
-507 NTNIMTEV
+507 NTNIMTEIKD
-515 NNNTSYEKIKE
+515 NNSSFEKLKE
-526 TNNNLKKTEDK
+526 KNNIKKTEDK
-537 KAYYHK
+537 KTYYHR

-556 VRVNILNDD
+556 VRVNILNDE
-565 LNNTVNK
+565 LNNTMNK
-572 GKTNKIKIKRIEERN
+572 RNHKIKIKRIEEK
-587 NNTANKKSPLNKGN
+587 NNTNKKSPLNKFS
-601 AKYIIKKHI
+601 AKYNIKKHF

>member
-1 MSQKSKVYFTK
+1 MN
-12 VVSPEKLIEL
+12 L
-22 YNKLDIKLKGNIA
+22 
-35 VKVHSG
+35 
-41 EKGNQNFVFHKKSKS
+41 NQNFIFHKKSKS

-96 EDKNEDKEDII
+96 EDKNEDKEDIV
-107 NNNINNTNI
+107 NNINTNTSAKN
-116 KINTDKIDEM
+116 DSEKIDEL

-173 KNDSNRNQKLQAN
+173 KNDNNRNQKLQAN

-212 KFKKEQILL
+212 KYKKEQILL
-221 RTNELNEK
+221 RTTELNEK

-249 TEKKLLETLLHE
+249 TEKKLLETLLNE

-286 KELKNTMKK
+286 NELKNTMKK

-302 NKVTRHVKTYS
+302 NKVAKHIKTYS

-325 LSGYNNAFS
+325 LSGYNNAFAL
-334 MEEKYDTINNDVKYT
+334 EEKYDTINNDIKYT
-349 TARNKENN
+349 TARNNEK
-357 SVNSNK
+357 NSNN

-370 NNYSLNSL
+370 NNFSLNSL

-391 YGKFNKIGKNSNL
+391 YAKFNKIGKSSTL

-412 KKINNKN
+412 KKIINKN

-428 KQSQDNKTKLKK
+428 KQSQDNKVKLKK

-451 NILNKQNNNSN
+451 NILHKKNNNSN
-462 ISSNFAYNK
+462 LSSNFAYNK
-471 KDSIKR
+471 NASIKR

-488 NAMNIDSTLNNIN
+488 NAMNIDSTLNNMN

-507 NTNIMTEV
+507 NTNIMTEA
-515 NNNTSYEKIKE
+515 NNNTSFEKIKKA
-526 TNNNLKKTEDK
+526 NDLKKTEDK

-572 GKTNKIKIKRIEERN
+572 GKNNKIKIKRIEEKN
-587 NNTANKKSPLNKGN
+587 NNNNKKSPLNKGN
-601 AKYIIKKHI
+601 ARYIIKKHV

>member
-1 MSQKSKVYFTK
+1 MNF
-12 VVSPEKLIEL
+12 
-22 YNKLDIKLKGNIA
+22 
-35 VKVHSG
+35 
-41 EKGNQNFVFHKKSKS
+41 NQNFVFHKKSKS

-63 KDFDCDN
+63 KDFDYDN

-90 RTNVIT
+90 
-96 EDKNEDKEDII
+96 NEDKEDTAQ
-107 NNNINNTNI
+107 NNIL
-116 KINTDKIDEM
+116 DEKFEELD
-126 NFIKT
+126 FIKT

-160 FYLETEKYLNNSK
+160 FYLETEKYLNNNK

-205 NKIILDN
+205 NKIILEN
-212 KFKKEQILL
+212 KYKKEQIML
-221 RTNELNEK
+221 RTNEINEK

-249 TEKKLLETLLHE
+249 TEKKLLETLLNE

-286 KELKNTMKK
+286 NELKNTMKK

-302 NKVTRHVKTYS
+302 NKIARHVKTYS
-313 DYGVPTNSIINE
+313 DYGVPFNSIINE

-334 MEEKYDTINNDVKYT
+334 LDEKYDTINNEDKYT
-349 TARNKENN
+349 TNRNKIPNKFNDKDVFMTKNNNNN
-357 SVNSNK
+357 SINIER
-363 DNYMTNK
+363 
-370 NNYSLNSL
+370 
-378 LVDKKLKSSESNK
+378 KLKSSVSNK
-391 YGKFNKIGKNSNL
+391 YGKYSKIGKSNTL
-404 TENNSIRD
+404 TENNSIKD
-412 KKINNKN
+412 KKPVNKPN
-419 IINTNRIKL
+419 HSNRIKN
-428 KQSQDNKTKLKK
+428 KQSQDNKIKLKK

-451 NILNKQNNNSN
+451 NLLHKKNNNSN
-462 ISSNFAYNK
+462 LSSNFAYNK
-471 KDSIKR
+471 NASIKR
-477 KKLNVIIKKKN
+477 KKLDVIIKKKN
-488 NAMNIDSTLNNIN
+488 NAINIDSTLNNIN
-501 SLINSN
+501 SLIN
-507 NTNIMTEV
+507 TNKTNLIT
-515 NNNTSYEKIKE
+515 E
-526 TNNNLKKTEDK
+526 TNNNNLSFEKIKDKHFKKTEEK
-537 KAYYHK
+537 KPYYHK

-565 LNNTVNK
+565 LNNTINK
-572 GKTNKIKIKRIEERN
+572 GKNNKIKIKPIEEK
-587 NNTANKKSPLNKGN
+587 NNTNKKNPLTKVN
-601 AKYIIKKHI
+601 AKYNIKKHI

>member
-1 MSQKSKVYFTK
+1 MN
-12 VVSPEKLIEL
+12 L
-22 YNKLDIKLKGNIA
+22 
-35 VKVHSG
+35 
-41 EKGNQNFVFHKKSKS
+41 NQNFIFHKKSKS

-96 EDKNEDKEDII
+96 EDKNEDKEDMV
-107 NNNINNTNI
+107 NNINKNTSAKN
-116 KINTDKIDEM
+116 DSEKIDEL

-173 KNDSNRNQKLQAN
+173 KNDNNRNQKLQAN

-212 KFKKEQILL
+212 KYKKEQILL
-221 RTNELNEK
+221 RTTELNEK

-249 TEKKLLETLLHE
+249 TEKKLLETLLNE

-286 KELKNTMKK
+286 NELKNTMKK

-302 NKVTRHVKTYS
+302 NKVAKHIKTYS

-325 LSGYNNAFS
+325 LSGYNNAFAL
-334 MEEKYDTINNDVKYT
+334 EEKYDTINNDIEYT
-349 TARNKENN
+349 TARNNEK
-357 SVNSNK
+357 NSNN

-370 NNYSLNSL
+370 NNFSLNSL

-391 YGKFNKIGKNSNL
+391 YAKFNKIGKSSTL

-412 KKINNKN
+412 KKIINKN

-428 KQSQDNKTKLKK
+428 KQSQDNKVKLKK

-451 NILNKQNNNSN
+451 NILHKKNNNSN
-462 ISSNFAYNK
+462 LSSNFAYNK
-471 KDSIKR
+471 NASIKR

-488 NAMNIDSTLNNIN
+488 NAMNIDSTLNNMN

-507 NTNIMTEV
+507 NTNIMTEA
-515 NNNTSYEKIKE
+515 NNNTSFEKIKKA
-526 TNNNLKKTEDK
+526 NDLKKTEDK

-572 GKTNKIKIKRIEERN
+572 GKNNKIKIKRIEEKN
-587 NNTANKKSPLNKGN
+587 NNTNINKKSPLNKGN
-601 AKYIIKKHI
+601 AKYIIKKHV

>member
-1 MSQKSKVYFTK
+1 MNF
-12 VVSPEKLIEL
+12 
-22 YNKLDIKLKGNIA
+22 
-35 VKVHSG
+35 
-41 EKGNQNFVFHKKSKS
+41 NQNFVFHKKSKS

-63 KDFDCDN
+63 KDFDYDN

-90 RTNVIT
+90 KNNVIA
-96 EDKNEDKEDII
+96 EDKNEDKEDTAQ
-107 NNNINNTNI
+107 NNIL
-116 KINTDKIDEM
+116 DEKFEELD
-126 NFIKT
+126 FIKT

-160 FYLETEKYLNNSK
+160 FYLETEKYLNNNK

-205 NKIILDN
+205 NKIILEN
-212 KFKKEQILL
+212 KYKKEQIML
-221 RTNELNEK
+221 RTNEINEK

-249 TEKKLLETLLHE
+249 TEKKLLETLLNE

-286 KELKNTMKK
+286 NELKNTMKK

-302 NKVTRHVKTYS
+302 NKIARHVKTYS
-313 DYGVPTNSIINE
+313 DYGVPFNSIINE

-334 MEEKYDTINNDVKYT
+334 LDEKYDTINNEDKYT
-349 TARNKENN
+349 TNRNKIPNKFNDKDVFMTKNNNNN
-357 SVNSNK
+357 S
-363 DNYMTNK
+363 
-370 NNYSLNSL
+370 LNFER
-378 LVDKKLKSSESNK
+378 KLKSSVSNK
-391 YGKFNKIGKNSNL
+391 YGKYSKIGKSNTL
-404 TENNSIRD
+404 TENNSIKD
-412 KKINNKN
+412 KKPVNKP
-419 IINTNRIKL
+419 THSNRIKN
-428 KQSQDNKTKLKK
+428 KQSQDNKIKLKK

-451 NILNKQNNNSN
+451 NLLHKKNNNSN
-462 ISSNFAYNK
+462 LSSNFAYNK
-471 KDSIKR
+471 NASIKR
-477 KKLNVIIKKKN
+477 KKLDVIIKKKN
-488 NAMNIDSTLNNIN
+488 NAINIDSTLNNIN
-501 SLINSN
+501 SLIN
-507 NTNIMTEV
+507 TNKTNLIT
-515 NNNTSYEKIKE
+515 E
-526 TNNNLKKTEDK
+526 TNNNNLSFEKIKDKHFKKTEEK
-537 KAYYHK
+537 KPYYHK

-565 LNNTVNK
+565 LNNTINK
-572 GKTNKIKIKRIEERN
+572 GKNNKIKIKPIEEKN
-587 NNTANKKSPLNKGN
+587 NSNKKNPLTKVN
-601 AKYIIKKHI
+601 AKYNIKKHI

>member
-1 MSQKSKVYFTK
+1 MN
-12 VVSPEKLIEL
+12 L
-22 YNKLDIKLKGNIA
+22 
-35 VKVHSG
+35 
-41 EKGNQNFVFHKKSKS
+41 NQNFIFHKKSKS

-96 EDKNEDKEDII
+96 EDKNEDKEDMV
-107 NNNINNTNI
+107 NNINANTSAKN
-116 KINTDKIDEM
+116 DSEKIDEL

-173 KNDSNRNQKLQAN
+173 KNDNNRNQKLQAN

-212 KFKKEQILL
+212 KYKKEQILL
-221 RTNELNEK
+221 RTTELNEK

-249 TEKKLLETLLHE
+249 TEKKLLETLLNE

-286 KELKNTMKK
+286 NELKNTMKK

-302 NKVTRHVKTYS
+302 NKVAKHIKTYS

-325 LSGYNNAFS
+325 LSGYNNAFAL
-334 MEEKYDTINNDVKYT
+334 EEKYDTINNDIEYT
-349 TARNKENN
+349 TARNNEK
-357 SVNSNK
+357 NSNN

-370 NNYSLNSL
+370 NNFSLNSL

-391 YGKFNKIGKNSNL
+391 YAKFNKIGKSSTL

-412 KKINNKN
+412 KKIINKN

-428 KQSQDNKTKLKK
+428 KQSQDNKVKLKK

-451 NILNKQNNNSN
+451 NILHKKNNNSN
-462 ISSNFAYNK
+462 LSSNFAYNK
-471 KDSIKR
+471 NASIKR

-488 NAMNIDSTLNNIN
+488 NAMNIDSTLNNMN

-507 NTNIMTEV
+507 NTNIMTEA
-515 NNNTSYEKIKE
+515 NNNTSFEKIKKA
-526 TNNNLKKTEDK
+526 NDLKKTEDK
-537 KAYYHK
+537 KVYYHK

-572 GKTNKIKIKRIEERN
+572 GKNNKIKIKRIEEKN
-587 NNTANKKSPLNKGN
+587 NNTNINKKSPLNKGN
-601 AKYIIKKHI
+601 ARYIIKKHV

>member
-1 MSQKSKVYFTK
+1 MNF
-12 VVSPEKLIEL
+12 
-22 YNKLDIKLKGNIA
+22 
-35 VKVHSG
+35 
-41 EKGNQNFVFHKKSKS
+41 NQNFVFHKKSKS

-63 KDFDCDN
+63 KDFDYDN

-90 RTNVIT
+90 KNNVIA
-96 EDKNEDKEDII
+96 EDKNEDKEDTSQ
-107 NNNINNTNI
+107 NNIL
-116 KINTDKIDEM
+116 DEKFEELD
-126 NFIKT
+126 FIKT

-160 FYLETEKYLNNSK
+160 FYLETEKYLNNNK

-205 NKIILDN
+205 NKIILEN
-212 KFKKEQILL
+212 KYKKEQIML
-221 RTNELNEK
+221 RTNEINEK

-249 TEKKLLETLLHE
+249 TEKKLLETLLNE

-286 KELKNTMKK
+286 NELKNTMKK

-302 NKVTRHVKTYS
+302 NKIARHVKTYS
-313 DYGVPTNSIINE
+313 DYGVPFNSIINE

-334 MEEKYDTINNDVKYT
+334 LDEKYDTINNEDKYT
-349 TARNKENN
+349 TNRNKIPNKFNDKDVFMTKNNNNN
-357 SVNSNK
+357 SINIER
-363 DNYMTNK
+363 
-370 NNYSLNSL
+370 
-378 LVDKKLKSSESNK
+378 KLKSSVSNK
-391 YGKFNKIGKNSNL
+391 YGKYSKIGKSNTL
-404 TENNSIRD
+404 TENNSIKD
-412 KKINNKN
+412 KKPVNKP
-419 IINTNRIKL
+419 THSNRIKN
-428 KQSQDNKTKLKK
+428 KQSQDNKIKLKK

-451 NILNKQNNNSN
+451 NLLHKKNNNSN
-462 ISSNFAYNK
+462 LSSNFAYNK
-471 KDSIKR
+471 NASIKR
-477 KKLNVIIKKKN
+477 KKLDVIIKKKN
-488 NAMNIDSTLNNIN
+488 NAINIDSTLNNIN
-501 SLINSN
+501 SLIN
-507 NTNIMTEV
+507 TNKTNLIT
-515 NNNTSYEKIKE
+515 E
-526 TNNNLKKTEDK
+526 TNNNNLSFEKIKDKHFKKTEEK
-537 KAYYHK
+537 KPYYHK

-565 LNNTVNK
+565 LNNTINK
-572 GKTNKIKIKRIEERN
+572 GKNNKIKIKPIEEKN
-587 NNTANKKSPLNKGN
+587 NSNKKNPLTKVN
-601 AKYIIKKHI
+601 AKYNIKKHI